1 MDSMTMRRRIIM
13 NTRPSELPGQYTRIA
28 GIVFDGNSWFVTD
41 YHMQGSDTLD
51 FTYLATA
58 NGNVLGT
65 YTATTSDDNYS
76 YYHTNASTGSYIR
89 YDGTLKRY
97 KVSHDQDF
105 HLVMMP
111 DGCTV
116 NGTTAAT
123 WTAQSFTSEEPLWIG
138 MLPNSTAASLKGRL
152 VGEIIVP
159 GRFKAIPCKRKA
171 DNEIGYYDPYSKTFY
186 VNQGTGTVTEY
197 TS

>member
-1 MDSMTMRRRIIM
+1 MDGMTMRRRIIM
-13 NTRPSELPGQYTRIA
+13 NTPPPELPRQYVRID
-28 GIVFDGNSWFVTD
+28 GIVFDGDSHFITD
-41 YHMQGSDTLD
+41 YYMRGSDTLD
-51 FTYLATA
+51 FTYRATA

-65 YTATTSDDNYS
+65 YTSSSSDSNYS
-76 YYHTNASTGSYIR
+76 YYHTNVSAGAYIR

-97 KVSHDQDF
+97 AVSHNQDL

-123 WTAQSFTSEEPLWIG
+123 WTAKSFTSEERLWLG
-138 MLPNSTAASLKGRL
+138 MLPNSTAASLKGIL